1 MRIRSWNW
9 GGAQRGPADAGLLDD
24 PLGGEFHAEVAEQ
37 RPVDGA
43 DLRDLVRADDGD
55 EYDVPCVFGRA
66 DQRAGLLLVALA
78 AACAVHDDLGA
89 SHGDLD
95 ALTGA
100 EVTGRVA
107 DAFGGFPGMAAK
119 DGDAG
124 AGVAQPLRH
133 GPPERTGTAGD
144 QDRCCHDVSRHR

>member
-1 MRIRSWNW
+1 MLRIWTFWVPSRS
-9 GGAQRGPADAGLLDD
+9 GRPGIPPTSACRQRGPGPGGPADAGLLDD
-24 PLGGEFHAEVAEQ
+24 PLGGELHAEVAEE

-43 DLRDLVRADDGD
+43 ALRDPARADDGD
-55 EYDVPCVFGRA
+55 DHDVPRVPGRA

-89 SHGDLD
+89 SHSGLD

-107 DAFGGFPGMAAK
+107 DAFGGFPGVAA
-119 DGDAG
+119 
-124 AGVAQPLRH
+124 
-133 GPPERTGTAGD
+133 
-144 QDRCCHDVSRHR
+144 

>member
-1 MRIRSWNW
+1 VEL

-24 PLGGEFHAEVAEQ
+24 SLGGELHAEVAEE

-43 DLRDLVRADDGD
+43 DLGDPVRADDGD
-55 EYDVPCVFGRA
+55 EHNVLRVLGRA
-66 DQRAGLLLVALA
+66 DQRAGLLLIARA

-89 SHGDLD
+89 PHGDLD

-100 EVTGRVA
+100 EVTGRIA
-107 DAFGGFPGMAAK
+107 DAFGRFPGVAAEG
-119 DGDAG
+119 GDAG

-133 GPPERTGTAGD
+133 RPPERTGTTRD
-144 QDRCCHDVSRHR
+144 QDRCCH